1 MFYASTAVK
10 CNDSAIVL
18 ELLAALGTSF
28 DCASKGEI
36 KKVKD
41 IGVPSSQ
48 IIFANPTK
56 PASHLSA
63 AIGHGIRKMTFDC
76 AIELYKIKKIYPNA
90 E

>member
-1 MFYASTAVK
+1 MQTFAAVK
-10 CNDSAIVL
+10 CNDSPIVL
-18 ELLAALGTSF
+18 GLLAALGASF

-41 IGVPSSQ
+41 LGVPSAK

-56 PASHLSA
+56 PISHLNA

-76 AIELYKIKKIYPNA
+76 AIELYKIKQHYPTA
-90 E
+90 Q

>member
-1 MFYASTAVK
+1 MK
-10 CNDSAIVL
+10 CNDSPIVL
-18 ELLAALGTSF
+18 GLLAALGTSF

-36 KKVKD
+36 KKIKD
-41 IGVPSSQ
+41 LGVPSSN

-76 AIELYKIKKIYPNA
+76 AIELYKIQKIYPTA
-90 E
+90 Q